1 MQVKK
6 HFRNNQLDNHIR
18 MKYSIAYLSFLVS
31 FGGLIN
37 GTAATREIGPSKAT
51 TMNFKGQLKVLSLN
65 TWHEGASVKGGFDAI
80 VDVILQSEANII
92 LLSEIRNYKGV
103 VFTEHILEALQLK
116 GKVFYASNLN
126 NDSVILSKF
135 PIASTSSISATALTK
150 CIIKLNKKT
159 SIAVYSAHLD
169 YTHYACYLPRGYDGV
184 NWEKLPAPILDV
196 EKILKQNID
205 SERDE
210 AIALF
215 VKDAVKEKEKGN
227 LVLLG
232 GDFNEPSHLD
242 WTAATKDLFDHNG
255 TIVPWHNSMML
266 HNNGFLDAYRLKYP
280 DPVKNPGFTW
290 PAYNTDVELSKLLWA
305 KEADER
311 DRIDFIYYFPNKKIA
326 LNDVVIVG
334 PVGTIVKGKVVE
346 TNFDQDRFVKPNAIW
361 PSDHKGV
368 LATFTIGK

>member
-1 MQVKK
+1 
-6 HFRNNQLDNHIR
+6 
-18 MKYSIAYLSFLVS
+18 MKFSIAYLTFLVF
-31 FGGLIN
+31 FGGLN
-37 GTAATREIGPSKAT
+37 KGFATIREKGSATTT

-65 TWHEGASVKGGFDAI
+65 TWHEGASVKGGFDA
-80 VDVILQSEANII
+80 VVEVILQSEADII

-103 VFTEHILEALQLK
+103 VFTQHILEVFKSK

-135 PIASTSSISATALTK
+135 PIASTSSISSASLTK
-150 CIIKLNKKT
+150 CIVKLNKKT
-159 SIAVYSAHLD
+159 GIAIYSAHLD

-184 NWEKLPAPILDV
+184 TWQKLPAPVLEV

-205 SERDE
+205 SGRDE
-210 AIALF
+210 AIALI
-215 VKDAVKEKEKGN
+215 VKDALKEKEKGN

-242 WTAATKDLFDHNG
+242 WTIATKDLFDHNG
-255 TIVPWHNSMML
+255 AIVPWNNSMML
-266 HNNGFLDAYRLKYP
+266 QSNGFLDAYRQKYP

-311 DRIDFIYYFPNKKIA
+311 DRIDFIYYFPDKKIR
-326 LNDVVIVG
+326 LKDVVIVG
-334 PVGTIVKGKVVE
+334 PVGSIVKGKGVE
-346 TNFDQDRFVKPNAIW
+346 TNLDQDRFLKPNAVW

-368 LATFTIGK
+368 LATLTIGK